1 MTSIATKD
9 WMFRVGNGKNFKASS
24 RFQIWGIKSST
35 NFSKHFVK
43 NVKPGDRIWFIKANC
58 NGLILG
64 VAIYRS
70 HNYREFGPLVDSTM
84 TDEELGW
91 VNTRGKYDMEVHY
104 SELRKLEDCGL
115 FTHIKC
121 QGPIIEYNDN
131 CKINLPEE
139 YRHISRYRKIS
150 A

>member
-1 MTSIATKD
+1 MSSIATKD

-24 RFQIWGIKSST
+24 KFQIWGIKSST
-35 NFSKHFVK
+35 NFGKHFVK
-43 NVKPGDRIWFIKANC
+43 NVKPGDRIWFIKANS

-91 VNTRGKYDMEVHY
+91 DDTGENCDIEVHY
-104 SELRKLEDCGL
+104 SELRELEDCGL
-115 FTHIKC
+115 LTHIKF
-121 QGPIIEYNDN
+121 QGSIVEYKDN
-131 CKINLPEE
+131 CKINLPVE
-139 YRHISRYRKIS
+139 YSYISRYRKIS